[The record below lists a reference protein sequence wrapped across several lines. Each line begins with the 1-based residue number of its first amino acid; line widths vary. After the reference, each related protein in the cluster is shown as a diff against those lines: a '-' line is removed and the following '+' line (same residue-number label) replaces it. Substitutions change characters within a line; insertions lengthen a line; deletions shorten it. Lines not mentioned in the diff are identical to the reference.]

1 MAVTLGKAI
10 KIIREANGK
19 SLAVL
24 SREANI
30 SIPYLSLLE
39 GDKRNPSLDVIN
51 RLAEALGVPPHI
63 FLLIGSGSNTSLSSS
78 NDMTSR
84 LIAMLRQMEIF
95 EIRIKNAVEQQ
106 GS

>member
-1 MAVTLGKAI
+1 MAVTVGKAI

-24 SREANI
+24 SREAKI
-30 SIPYLSLLE
+30 SIPYLSLVE

-51 RLAEALGVPPHI
+51 RVAEALRVPPDI

-78 NDMTSR
+78 NNMTSR
-84 LIAMLRQMEIF
+84 LIAMLTQMEIF
-95 EIRIKNAVEQQ
+95 KIRIKNAVQEQ
-106 GS
+106 GG